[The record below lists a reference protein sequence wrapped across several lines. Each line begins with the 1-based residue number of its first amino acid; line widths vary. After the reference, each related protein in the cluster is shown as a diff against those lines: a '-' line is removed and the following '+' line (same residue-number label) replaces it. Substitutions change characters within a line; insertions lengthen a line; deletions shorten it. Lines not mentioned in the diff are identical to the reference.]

1 MKTVTEHEIE
11 SPGEAKRQ
19 AREAFNDR
27 VDHYSLGR
35 AYSIRISIDGPCCLP
50 WGAKVPV
57 GL

>member
-27 VDHYSLGR
+27 VDHYALERGYSHSHLNRWTMLFALG
-35 AYSIRISIDGPCCLP
+35 C
-50 WGAKVPV
+50 
-57 GL
+57 